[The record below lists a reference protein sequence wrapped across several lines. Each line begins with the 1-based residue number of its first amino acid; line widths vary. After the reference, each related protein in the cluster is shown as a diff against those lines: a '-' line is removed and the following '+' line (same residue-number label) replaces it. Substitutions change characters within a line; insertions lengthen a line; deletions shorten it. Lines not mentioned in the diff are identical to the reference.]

1 MKARSAILGL
11 VINPFLERSETKELY
26 NLSEVTQVV
35 TARILSQ
42 KTLNSIARTQ
52 RNKDGIED
60 VIFPRFKCSL
70 KSRIGGMIS
79 GGGEISR
86 QT

>member
-11 VINPFLERSETKELY
+11 VINPFSERSETKELY

-52 RNKDGIED
+52 RNIYGIED
-60 VIFPRFKCSL
+60 VIFPRFKRTL
-70 KSRIGGMIS
+70 EEQNR
-79 GGGEISR
+79 R
-86 QT
+86 DDFWRR